1 MERSPWS
8 NFSTR
13 VGTAVVL
20 TLALGAC
27 ARGDRDAARNEV
39 DKAAGQVESQARE
52 LGQAATDTAQA
63 VGERVRS
70 ATATASDEVADAL
83 LALKVKAALLDQLG
97 IDGGRLAVDVDGHH
111 VTLAGSVNSQSTSD
125 RAWKVA
131 GAVPG
136 VDSVTMTVRI
146 ENDVAGGLID
156 KQVDRAIDA
165 TQGRIADAVL
175 ETRVKTRLVEEM
187 GRAAFT
193 VEVEAREGAVSLSG
207 AVPDEIRRALAVQT
221 AERTSGVKKVSDQLR
236 TAG

>member
-1 MERSPWS
+1 MKPKASRTVATSI
-8 NFSTR
+8 
-13 VGTAVVL
+13 
-20 TLALGAC
+20 LALAVLSLSSIGC
-27 ARGDRDAARNEV
+27 ARGDRDAAQNEI
-39 DKAAGQVESQARE
+39 DKAAGEVETQARE

-63 VGERVRS
+63 VGEQVRS
-70 ATATASDEVADAL
+70 ATATAGDEVADAL
-83 LALKVKAALLDQLG
+83 LALKVKGALLDQLG

-136 VDSVTMTVRI
+136 VDSVTMTVKI
-146 ENDVAGGLID
+146 ENDLAGGLID

-187 GRAAFT
+187 GRAAFA
-193 VEVEAREGAVSLSG
+193 VEVEARDGVVSLSG

-221 AERTSGVKKVSDQLR
+221 AERTSGVTRVTDLLR
-236 TAG
+236 KES